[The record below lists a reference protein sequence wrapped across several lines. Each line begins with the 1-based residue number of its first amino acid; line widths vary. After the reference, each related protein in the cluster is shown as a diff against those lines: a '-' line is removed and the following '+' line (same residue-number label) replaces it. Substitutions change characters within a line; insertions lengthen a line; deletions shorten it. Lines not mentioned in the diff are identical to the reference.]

1 MSGGQKA
8 ALITATAVLLGIVAG
23 VLITVRSR
31 PVRTEVLTGA
41 VLARD
46 ADPRKQMPI
55 AGVRITASSEL
66 SAGECKSDATGF
78 FRLTLHP
85 GVTPGQ
91 AVTLTFRHP
100 DYQPL
105 EITAPAIDQIYLA
118 RMVPISN
125 ETQTKTNGP
134 EIVVADVRVRY
145 SVKTTTTANIGSIA
159 KTFEVVNT
167 NGVPCRGQPP
177 CSPDGKWKASIG
189 SISVDAGAGNEFS
202 DVRVSCIAGPC
213 PFTRIEPNNSPELGR
228 IAKISARNWS
238 ATATF
243 LIEAQVV
250 HTTNTDMVHQAYP
263 VIFGRSMNFTLP
275 ATAEGPSIQAALNGA
290 DIVFPLGP
298 ALRLSW
304 GVCSVK
310 IDADHSRLIRCELK
324 PGYRFRDSTT

>member
-8 ALITATAVLLGIVAG
+8 ALIAAAAILLGIVAG

-31 PVRTEVLTGA
+31 PIETELLIGA

-46 ADPRKQMPI
+46 TDPRKQMPI
-55 AGVRITASSEL
+55 AGAEISATSEL
-66 SAGECKSDATGF
+66 AAGECKSDATGL

-91 AVTLTFRHP
+91 LVTLTFRHP

-105 EITAPAIDQIYLA
+105 EITAPAGDQILLA
-118 RMVPISN
+118 RMVPIST
-125 ETQTKTNGP
+125 ETQIKTSGP

-145 SVKTTTTANIGSIA
+145 SVKTTTTANIGSLA
-159 KTFEVVNT
+159 KTFEVVGN
-167 NGVPCRGQPP
+167 NGVRCLGQPP

-202 DVRVSCIAGPC
+202 EVRVSCIAGPC
-213 PFTRIEPNNSPELGR
+213 PFTRIEPNNSPEFGR
-228 IAKISARNWS
+228 IAKVSARNWS
-238 ATATF
+238 STATF
-243 LIEAQVV
+243 LVEAQVV
-250 HTTNTDMVHQAYP
+250 HTTITDMIHQAYP

-275 ATAEGPSIQAALNGA
+275 ATAEGPSIEASLNGT